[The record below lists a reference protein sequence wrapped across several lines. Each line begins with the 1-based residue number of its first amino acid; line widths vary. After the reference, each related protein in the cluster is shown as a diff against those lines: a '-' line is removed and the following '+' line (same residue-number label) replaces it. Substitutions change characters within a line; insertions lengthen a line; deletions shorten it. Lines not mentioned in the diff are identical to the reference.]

1 MKAFVSSFL
10 LYTVLLCIHLWRPV
24 TASSMQNETDR
35 LALIAFKDGIT
46 QDPLGMLSSW
56 NDSLHFCRWSG
67 VYCSR
72 RHVHRVT
79 KLNLFS
85 YGLVGSLS
93 PHIGNLTFLRTIVL
107 QNNSFHGKVP
117 SEIGGLF
124 RLQVLVLSNNSFEGK
139 VPTNLT
145 YCSELRV
152 LNLIDNKLEG
162 KIPEELGSLSKLKAL
177 GLSRNNLTRKIPA
190 SLGNLSSLTLFSA
203 IYNSLEGSIPE
214 EIGRTSIDWLQLG
227 LNRLTG
233 TIPSSLYLCP
243 DNSFTGPVP
252 PNLGRLQNLRDITM
266 AWNQL
271 GSAGG
276 DDLSFINS
284 LANCTWLQRMSF
296 NRNFLKG
303 PLVSTIANFS
313 TQISL
318 IDLGINQIHGTI
330 PSGIK
335 NLVNLTYL
343 NLVRNH
349 LTGSIPSNIGKLYKI
364 QVLLLLGNRLSG
376 IIPSSLGN
384 LTLLNNLDLSGN
396 NLMGEIPSSLAACQI
411 LVQLRL
417 SNNNLNGSIPKELMG
432 HSSLVVLQ
440 LGGNA
445 FTGSLPLEVGHMIN
459 LEVLDVSESRLSSGL
474 PNTLGNCVA
483 MRDLRLTGNFFEGE
497 IPTSLQTLRGLEYL
511 DLSRNKFSG
520 RIPMFLG
527 DLPFLTYLNLSFN
540 ELEGEVPSVKANVTI
555 SVEGNYNLCGGVPK
569 LHLPICVTSS
579 TGEKRKRPA
588 AKLLVP
594 VIIGITSLS
603 LLAFFV
609 IILLRRKKSRNDVS
623 STQSFNNQF
632 LRISFA
638 DLHKAT
644 EGFCESNMIGVGSYG
659 SVYKGILDQDGTAI
673 AVKVFNLPRKGASK
687 SFMSECKALRKIRHK
702 NLVKVLSACSSLDF
716 QGNDFKALVFEL
728 MPQGNLDG
736 WLHPEVRE
744 DEPQRLTLLQR
755 LNIAIDVASAL
766 EYLHTQCDDIIVH
779 NDLKPSNVLLD
790 NDMMGH
796 IGDFGIA
803 KITSVVF
810 STTIATS
817 VGTDQN
823 TSNAVKGSIGYIAPE
838 YGVSGKVSTEGD
850 VYSYGIL
857 LLETFTGRRPTD
869 NKFQDGLTLHSFV
882 IDQPLLLEADE
893 RGKMRECIIAVLR
906 IGITCS
912 MESPKDRMEIGDAA
926 NKLHSIKNLFLREAG
941 HG

>member
-1 MKAFVSSFL
+1 MAS
-10 LYTVLLCIHLWRPV
+10 V

-124 RLQVLVLSNNSFEGK
+124 RLQVLVLSNNSFEG
-139 VPTNLT
+139 N
-145 YCSELRV
+145 LRV

-214 EIGRTSIDWLQLG
+214 EIGRTSIDRLQLG
-227 LNRLTG
+227 FNRLTG
-233 TIPSSLYLCP
+233 TIPSSLYNLSNMYYFLVGANQLEGSLSQDMGTAFPHLRMLVLAANRFTGPVPVSLSNASMLEDIYAP

-349 LTGSIPSNIGKLYKI
+349 LTGAFLPLLESSIKYN
-364 QVLLLLGNRLSG
+364 
-376 IIPSSLGN
+376 
-384 LTLLNNLDLSGN
+384 GN

-417 SNNNLNGSIPKELMG
+417 SNNSLNGSIPKELMG

-459 LEVLDVSESRLSSGL
+459 Q
-474 PNTLGNCVA
+474 
-483 MRDLRLTGNFFEGE
+483 F
-497 IPTSLQTLRGLEYL
+497 
-511 DLSRNKFSG
+511 
-520 RIPMFLG
+520 
-527 DLPFLTYLNLSFN
+527 TYH
-540 ELEGEVPSVKANVTI
+540 E
-555 SVEGNYNLCGGVPK
+555 
-569 LHLPICVTSS
+569 
-579 TGEKRKRPA
+579 
-588 AKLLVP
+588 
-594 VIIGITSLS
+594 
-603 LLAFFV
+603 
-609 IILLRRKKSRNDVS
+609 
-623 STQSFNNQF
+623 
-632 LRISFA
+632 
-638 DLHKAT
+638 
-644 EGFCESNMIGVGSYG
+644 
-659 SVYKGILDQDGTAI
+659 
-673 AVKVFNLPRKGASK
+673 
-687 SFMSECKALRKIRHK
+687 
-702 NLVKVLSACSSLDF
+702 
-716 QGNDFKALVFEL
+716 
-728 MPQGNLDG
+728 
-736 WLHPEVRE
+736 
-744 DEPQRLTLLQR
+744 
-755 LNIAIDVASAL
+755 
-766 EYLHTQCDDIIVH
+766 
-779 NDLKPSNVLLD
+779 
-790 NDMMGH
+790 
-796 IGDFGIA
+796 
-803 KITSVVF
+803 
-810 STTIATS
+810 
-817 VGTDQN
+817 QN
-823 TSNAVKGSIGYIAPE
+823 
-838 YGVSGKVSTEGD
+838 
-850 VYSYGIL
+850 
-857 LLETFTGRRPTD
+857 
-869 NKFQDGLTLHSFV
+869 
-882 IDQPLLLEADE
+882 
-893 RGKMRECIIAVLR
+893 
-906 IGITCS
+906 
-912 MESPKDRMEIGDAA
+912 
-926 NKLHSIKNLFLREAG
+926 
-941 HG
+941 

>member
-1 MKAFVSSFL
+1 M
-10 LYTVLLCIHLWRPV
+10 
-24 TASSMQNETDR
+24 
-35 LALIAFKDGIT
+35 
-46 QDPLGMLSSW
+46 
-56 NDSLHFCRWSG
+56 
-67 VYCSR
+67 YCSR

-177 GLSRNNLTRKIPA
+177 GLSRNNLTGKIPA

-214 EIGRTSIDWLQLG
+214 EIGRTSIDQLQLG
-227 LNRLTG
+227 FNRLTG
-233 TIPSSLYLCP
+233 TIPSSLYNLSNMYYFLVGANQLEGSLSQDMGVAFPHLRMLVLAENRFTGPVPVSLSNASMLEAIYAP

-266 AWNQL
+266 GWNQL

-335 NLVNLTYL
+335 NLVNLTFL
-343 NLVRNH
+343 NLARNH

-411 LVQLRL
+411 LAQLRL
-417 SNNNLNGSIPKELMG
+417 SNNNLNGSIPTELMG
-432 HSSLVVLQ
+432 HFSLVVLQ

-474 PNTLGNCVA
+474 PNTLGNCVV

-623 STQSFNNQF
+623 YTQSFNNQF

-644 EGFCESNMIGVGSYG
+644 EGFSESNMIGVGSYG
-659 SVYKGILDQDGTAI
+659 SVYKGILDQNGTAI

-823 TSNAVKGSIGYIAPE
+823 TSNAVKGSIGYIAP
-838 YGVSGKVSTEGD
+838 GTN
-850 VYSYGIL
+850 
-857 LLETFTGRRPTD
+857 F
-869 NKFQDGLTLHSFV
+869 N
-882 IDQPLLLEADE
+882 
-893 RGKMRECIIAVLR
+893 
-906 IGITCS
+906 
-912 MESPKDRMEIGDAA
+912 
-926 NKLHSIKNLFLREAG
+926 
-941 HG
+941 